1 VRNPTFVCAGRIWAP
16 QARNESKT
24 EAKLRPAA
32 HPLATSYI
40 RREARNPSA
49 KAIRQTKPAIVHME
63 DLATFRANIAGGL
76 KGNARPTIRT
86 PTPASKPNTVRSAQ
100 KKDLYAIETAMKIR
114 SREKRAVI
122 GSTRCRTPL
131 AIKAQ
136 DHIASIRQKIVTST
150 SVFRLLSSA
159 CGGHIG
165 GVAAVLNLYSWWLR
179 TVGV

>member
-1 VRNPTFVCAGRIWAP
+1 MNVEHPEGKLVQDCRETAATRPSAP
-16 QARNESKT
+16 
-24 EAKLRPAA
+24 
-32 HPLATSYI
+32 TSYI

-76 KGNARPTIRT
+76 NGNARATIRA
-86 PTPASKPNTVRSAQ
+86 PTPASKPNTARSAQ
-100 KKDLYAIETAMKIR
+100 KKDLYAIETAMKIWNR
-114 SREKRAVI
+114 KKRAVI

-136 DHIASIRQKIVTST
+136 DHTASIRQKSVTST

-159 CGGHIG
+159 CGGLIG
-165 GVAAVLNLYSWWLR
+165 GVAVVLSMFSRWLG
-179 TVGV
+179 TEGV

>member
-1 VRNPTFVCAGRIWAP
+1 VRDEYGRPKQETNP
-16 QARNESKT
+16 
-24 EAKLRPAA
+24 RPRPNCGQPPIRS
-32 HPLATSYI
+32 PLAISD
-40 RREARNPSA
+40 AKPA